1 MHVQTASNA
10 LPPARQPSAEPAAS
24 GDGAF
29 AQLLARQPEVETEP
43 PPDAAAGTSST
54 ARPDEARAAR
64 VRQAGARTPA
74 AKTGTAEVKPSG
86 AKDGMKDGVE
96 ARDGRDRDETK
107 TDADAAPVDPALAQW
122 LAQLQRPS
130 AESEAGALVHGP
142 AHAHGGTGTTGE
154 GAEDVGS
161 DAAGTAALQAGDARG
176 AASARAAAQQ
186 RHGQAADTAD
196 RGPVAGAQEAPA
208 RSAEEAAGAA
218 PPAARTAPESTFM
231 LPALPEPAAAAAAS
245 TAATPAAP
253 AAAEAPVSAAVPV
266 PMDSADFAEAFGVQV
281 SVLARD
287 GVQQAELHLNPAEMG
302 PVSVQIAM
310 DGERAHI
317 DFGAQ
322 AAATRAAIEASLP
335 ELAAALRDAG
345 LTLAGGGVSQQTS
358 GRGDD
363 ARQGSSDRRD
373 GGGARTAA
381 VEPGAARPSWRGRVS
396 AGGVDLY
403 A

>member
-1 MHVQTASNA
+1 M
-10 LPPARQPSAEPAAS
+10 S
-24 GDGAF
+24 GNTG
-29 AQLLARQPEVETEP
+29 P
-43 PPDAAAGTSST
+43 TSRAT
-54 ARPDEARAAR
+54 PTRRRAAR

-74 AKTGTAEVKPSG
+74 AKTGTEAKPTG
-86 AKDGMKDGVE
+86 AKDGAKDGVE
-96 ARDGRDRDETK
+96 AREGRDGDDTK

-130 AESEAGALVHGP
+130 AESEAGALAHGP
-142 AHAHGGTGTTGE
+142 AHGHGGGTASTGE
-154 GAEDVGS
+154 GAEDVGG

-186 RHGQAADTAD
+186 RHGQAADAAD
-196 RGPVAGAQEAPA
+196 RGPVAGAQDTPA
-208 RSAEEAAGAA
+208 RVAEESAAAT
-218 PPAARTAPESTFM
+218 PTARTAPESTFV
-231 LPALPEPAAAAAAS
+231 LPTLPEPAAAAAAS

-363 ARQGSSDRRD
+363 ARQGGSDRRD
-373 GGGARTAA
+373 AGGARTAA
-381 VEPGAARPSWRGRVS
+381 VEPGAARPGWRGRVS